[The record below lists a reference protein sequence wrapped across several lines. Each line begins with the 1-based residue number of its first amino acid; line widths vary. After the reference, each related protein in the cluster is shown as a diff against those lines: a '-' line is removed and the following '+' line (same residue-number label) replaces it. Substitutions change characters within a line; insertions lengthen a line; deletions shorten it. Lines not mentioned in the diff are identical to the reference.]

1 MTVDFE
7 QRKYHIMVS
16 IYWLFEDR
24 IARQLE
30 ECSRGAFSLSEMST
44 RFEKDVNEPTEI
56 DIVTNLDEFQIG
68 TYGLVDTINTAKKL
82 VELVNTSK
90 NIAELF
96 KLISDSRIDWDRYFK
111 DARFNTVPQE
121 LIDTILRAYSESSSK
136 ISQ

>member
-1 MTVDFE
+1 MTLDFE
-7 QRKYHIMVS
+7 QRKYHIMVN

-24 IARQLE
+24 IARKLE

-56 DIVTNLDEFQIG
+56 DIVSNLIEFQID
-68 TYGLVDTINTAKKL
+68 THELVDTINTVKKL

-96 KLISDSRIDWDRYFK
+96 KLISDSPISWDIFDNVQYG
-111 DARFNTVPQE
+111 TVPQV
-121 LIDTILRAYSESSSK
+121 LIDTILRAYSESSSEV
-136 ISQ
+136 SQ